1 MSAEVDDV
9 LDVAHEGGR
18 AAVAGGGAS
27 AAVDA
32 PGIAQEGDR
41 AAAAGGGVSAAV
53 DAPGVAREGDRA
65 AAVGGG
71 VSNCL
76 GWIGTLP
83 GGWRVKPLR
92 AIADSIISNV
102 DKFVSDDEIPVRLCN
117 YTDVYNNDFIKPDL
131 DLMRV
136 TASVQ
141 EIERFGL
148 LVDDVIITKDSESWE
163 DIGVPAL
170 VTETADDIVC
180 GYHLAL
186 LRPHKDIIHG
196 AFLFRCLQARP
207 VQAQLELTANGVTRF
222 GLSKSDIRRTAVPVP
237 PLREQRAIADHL
249 GRETARLDALV
260 AAKERLLVLLAE
272 KRRAVVTR
280 AVTRGLDPRVP
291 TRDSGVPWL
300 GAVPAHWQ
308 IKRLK
313 HVGQTIIGL
322 TYDPKNIV
330 NDDSGVLVL
339 RASNVQDQKVVISDD
354 SMSVMMNIPEHLRT
368 RAGDILICSRSG
380 SRNLIGKSALIGESF
395 AGCTFGVFMT
405 VFRSVHACEHYMFC
419 VLNSPMFDFQAGS
432 FSTSTIN
439 QLTVETLENMKV
451 PLPPRSEQQEIS
463 RYLGDETKRIG
474 SLIDKTRE
482 TIHLLSE
489 RRAALITAAVT
500 GQTGHLAKNNG

>member
-1 MSAEVDDV
+1 M
-9 LDVAHEGGR
+9 
-18 AAVAGGGAS
+18 
-27 AAVDA
+27 
-32 PGIAQEGDR
+32 
-41 AAAAGGGVSAAV
+41 SAAV
-53 DAPGVAREGDRA
+53 DAPGVAEEGDRA

-83 GGWRVKPLR
+83 DGWRVKPLR

-222 GLSKSDIRRTAVPVP
+222 GLSKFDIRRTVVPVP

-249 GRETARLDALV
+249 DRETARLDALV
-260 AAKERLLVLLAE
+260 AAKERLLALLAE

-291 TRDSGVPWL
+291 TRASEACAANGQRAKVADDDVN
-300 GAVPAHWQ
+300 AARPAWP
-308 IKRLK
+308 IKRLRFLVQRNPSDEK
-313 HVGQTIIGL
+313 KRILSGAEQATFLPMDSIGEQGDL
-322 TYDPKNIV
+322 DYSATRYVDEVRNGYTQFF
-330 NDDSGVLVL
+330 DGDVLVAKITPCFENGKGAL
-339 RASNVQDQKVVISDD
+339 VDGTLNGVGFGTTELHVLTPTNEIDARYLYYTTISNRFRKLGEAAMFGAAGQKRV
-354 SMSVMMNIPEHLRT
+354 PEEFV
-368 RAGDILICSRSG
+368 
-380 SRNLIGKSALIGESF
+380 RNYR
-395 AGCTFGVFMT
+395 VP
-405 VFRSVHACEHYMFC
+405 V
-419 VLNSPMFDFQAGS
+419 P
-432 FSTSTIN
+432 
-439 QLTVETLENMKV
+439 QLTEQRAIVEYLDSETARLDALMGKVREAITLAK
-451 PLPPRSEQQEIS
+451 
-463 RYLGDETKRIG
+463 
-474 SLIDKTRE
+474 
-482 TIHLLSE
+482 E
-489 RRAALITAAVT
+489 RRAALIAAAVT
-500 GQTGHLAKNNG
+500 GRIKTRTEERAVEQK